1 MEILNGILNE
11 ELNRLKD
18 LKNNYE
24 HKLNKLLKGSLVR
37 KEIKGQVYYYLNYR
51 DGKKGIFKYLGK
63 LDKEKLSKIKNE
75 IYERR
80 KLRKLF
86 IKVKKDI
93 AKLEKISHG
102 KKK

>member
-1 MEILNGILNE
+1 MEILNGILKE
-11 ELNRLKD
+11 ELNKLKS

-24 HKLNKLLKGSLVR
+24 HKLNKLLKGCLIK

-51 DGKKGIFKYLGK
+51 DDKKGVFKYLGK
-63 LDKEKLSKIKNE
+63 LDKEKLSRIKNE
-75 IYERR
+75 IDERR
-80 KLRKLF
+80 KFRKLF

-102 KKK
+102 RKK